1 MNLLVFSS
9 ASSIST
15 NRAYIRDLVNNHS
28 TKVHLCILYREIHG
42 NEKNNINLKSEPF
55 SITLHRLEGM
65 HPRLESVQGIRNI
78 IKKFRPNH
86 ILLEFDPAS
95 KLVNDVIYYGKKI
108 NSNMN
113 ISCIVL
119 ENRRKT
125 YLKDAFTAL
134 FKGKLKLFIGNLLC
148 EYFNRNAIKH
158 VSYLFPISRES
169 CDVYSNLNFNTNRI
183 QQVPLG
189 IDEKLFVS
197 RSNNFKSKI
206 RKKLKLNS
214 FTIAY
219 FGRLVPEKGIKYL
232 IQSLSI
238 LKFDD
243 WQLLIDSF
251 DTYKSNFSKEIKEL
265 IFSNGL
271 EKKIV
276 FFDAN
281 HEKMPDYYSAVDLL
295 VLPSIETPYFK
306 EQYGRVLVEAM
317 LTKTMVIG
325 SNTGA
330 IPEILSSKYLIFKS
344 GCSNSL
350 AEKIN
355 DIKMLNKKSKK
366 EIINQNYLRA
376 FNFLTSKNQAK
387 EIFNILKN
395 N

>member
-1 MNLLVFSS
+1 MV
-9 ASSIST
+9 
-15 NRAYIRDLVNNHS
+15 NHS
-28 TKVHLCILYREIHG
+28 IKVHLCVLHRQT
-42 NEKNNINLKSEPF
+42 NENAQNNIKTKSEPF
-55 SITLHRLEGM
+55 KITLHKLEGI
-65 HPRLESVQGIRNI
+65 HPRLESIKGIKNI
-78 IKKFRPNH
+78 IKIFRPNH

-95 KLVNDVIYYGKKI
+95 KLVNDVIYYAKKI
-108 NSNMN
+108 NLNIN

-119 ENRRKT
+119 ENRRKR
-125 YLKDAFTAL
+125 YLKDSFTAL
-134 FKGKLKLFIGNLLC
+134 VKGNIKLFIGNILC

-158 VSYLFPISRES
+158 ISYLFPISRES
-169 CDVYSNLNFNTNRI
+169 CDVYSKLNFDNNRI

-197 RSNNFKSKI
+197 RSDNFKCKI
-206 RKKLKLNS
+206 RTKLKLNS

-232 IQSLSI
+232 IQALSI
-238 LKFDD
+238 LKFYD

-265 IFSNGL
+265 IISNGL
-271 EKKIV
+271 DKKIV

-295 VLPSIETPYFK
+295 VLPSVETPFFK

-330 IPEILSSKYLIFKS
+330 IPEILNSKYLIFES

-350 AEKIN
+350 AEKIK
-355 DIKMLNKKSKK
+355 DIRMLNEKSKE